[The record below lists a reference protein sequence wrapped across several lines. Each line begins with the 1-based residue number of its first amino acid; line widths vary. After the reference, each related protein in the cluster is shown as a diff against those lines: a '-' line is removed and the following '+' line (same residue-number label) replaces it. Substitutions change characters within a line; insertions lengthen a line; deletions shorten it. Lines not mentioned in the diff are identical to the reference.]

1 VISAPGTDR
10 LVESV
15 EQLAATPGFA
25 ALREQIM
32 ARARPGAG
40 ERVLDV
46 GAGTGLLSF
55 PAAAAGARVIAIDRS
70 EAMCERLR
78 SLASARGAEGIEVL
92 CADAAALPLADDSVD
107 LALSNYCLHHLD
119 DAAKRT
125 ALRELA
131 RVLRPGGRLVIGDMM
146 FRISLSS
153 PRDRRVL
160 GAFVRRMLA
169 RGPAGILRLARNALR
184 VLAAPSERPASVRW
198 WQDALEQAGFV
209 DVSVTALA
217 HEGGIASARLPG

>member
-1 VISAPGTDR
+1 MA
-10 LVESV
+10 SV

-25 ALREQIM
+25 ALREQIITL
-32 ARARPGAG
+32 ARPAAG

-46 GAGTGLLSF
+46 GAGTGLLTF
-55 PAAAAGARVIAIDRS
+55 PAAAAGAHVIAIDRS

-78 SLASARGAEGIEVL
+78 ALVRERGADRIEVL
-92 CADAAALPLADDSVD
+92 CADAAALPLADDSID

-119 DAAKRT
+119 DAAKHV

-146 FRISLSS
+146 FRVSLASA
-153 PRDRRVL
+153 RDRRVL
-160 GAFVRRMLA
+160 SGFVRRMLA
-169 RGPAGILRLARNALR
+169 RGPAGVLRLVRNAVR
-184 VLAAPSERPASVRW
+184 VIAAPSERPASVRW
-198 WQDALEQAGFV
+198 WQEALERAGFI
-209 DVSVTALA
+209 DVRVTALE

>member
-25 ALREQIM
+25 ALRERII
-32 ARARPGAG
+32 ALAAPAAG

-55 PAAAAGARVIAIDRS
+55 PAAAAGAYVTAVDRS
-70 EAMCERLR
+70 EAMCQRLR
-78 SLASARGAEGIEVL
+78 ALVRERGAEGIEVL
-92 CADAAALPLADDSVD
+92 CADAAALPLADDSFD
-107 LALSNYCLHHLD
+107 LAVSNYCLHHLD
-119 DAAKRT
+119 DAAKRV
-125 ALRELA
+125 ALGELA

-146 FRISLSS
+146 FRVSLASA
-153 PRDRRVL
+153 RDRRVL
-160 GAFVRRMLA
+160 GGFVRRMLA
-169 RGPAGILRLARNALR
+169 RGPAGVIRLTRNALR
-184 VLAAPSERPASVRW
+184 MLTSPSERPASVRW
-198 WQDALEQAGFV
+198 WQEALIQAGFV
-209 DVSVTALA
+209 EVSVTALA